1 MRGRMKARA
10 WAGVRLR
17 LRAPVG
23 QEKGVGEGLGLD
35 ARDAALLRVALAV
48 LEGLA
53 LPLLLLLDT
62 QLLPRLVRGSG

>member
-1 MRGRMKARA
+1 MKERA
-10 WAGVRLR
+10 GLGSRLR
-17 LRAPVG
+17 VRAPVG
-23 QEKGVGEGLGLD
+23 QEQGVGEGLGLD
-35 ARDAALLRVALAV
+35 ARDAALLRVTLAV

>member
-1 MRGRMKARA
+1 M
-10 WAGVRLR
+10 
-17 LRAPVG
+17 
-23 QEKGVGEGLGLD
+23 GEGLGLD